1 MKILFITHCTGM
13 AGANRSLYQ
22 LMVELR
28 EVYGVET
35 YVLLPYDNSNV
46 RSFKHF
52 LLKSDIWYKECNIVY
67 FKKSKYTLED
77 RLNFVTYVREI
88 EKIAEELRPMSFDL
102 VHSNS
107 SVMDF
112 GGYISRIL
120 GVKHV
125 WHLRDFGE
133 LDYNLH
139 SIWGRV
145 YDKATYRNGDAFI
158 AISNV
163 IKKYFEKDIPSD
175 KLHVIYNG
183 IKVAE
188 NVPLAKHEKGV
199 VQFLCA
205 GVICEAKNQKEIVSA
220 INILVN
226 EKNVKNLHLTIVG
239 AGGGEYLDYLKS
251 YANNKNINNYITFL
265 GEVDGIALLASTMDV
280 GIMSSHCEAFGR
292 TTVEYMFQNLA
303 VIANDNGANTEI
315 ITDKQTGL
323 IYTHDSVKDLA
334 DKMQMLIENRNLL
347 NTLAENGREEALKRF
362 QSKENTRLIYALYQ
376 KIMEEPDN
384 GNNSF
389 ILSPKFVMYF
399 KHYMDVVK
407 FWFFRHSA

>member
-1 MKILFITHCTGM
+1 M

-28 EVYGVET
+28 EMYGVEP

-46 RSFKHF
+46 RTLKHF
-52 LLKSDIWYKECNIVY
+52 LLESNIWYKECNIVF
-67 FKKSKYTLED
+67 FKKQKYTLND

-88 EKIAEELRPMSFDL
+88 EIIAEELRPMSFDL

-107 SVMDF
+107 SVMDL

-133 LDYNLH
+133 LDYDFH
-139 SIWGRV
+139 SIWGKL

-188 NVPLAKHEKGV
+188 NVPLAEHEKGV

-226 EKNVKNLHLTIVG
+226 ERNVKNIHLTIVG
-239 AGGGEYLDYLKS
+239 AGGGEYLDDLKL
-251 YANNKNINNYITFL
+251 YARNRNINEYITFL
-265 GEVDGIALLASTMDV
+265 GEVDGIAQLASTMDV

-315 ITDKQTGL
+315 ITDNQTGL
-323 IYTHDSVKDLA
+323 IYAHDSVKNLA
-334 DKMQMLIENRNLL
+334 DKMQMLIENRELL
-347 NTLAENGREEALKRF
+347 NTLAEDGREEALKRF
-362 QSKENTRLIYALYQ
+362 QSKDNTRLIYALYQ
-376 KIMEEPDN
+376 KIMREPDKAIK
-384 GNNSF
+384 SF
-389 ILSPKFVMYF
+389 LLNPKLVMYF
-399 KHYMDVVK
+399 KHYIDVVK
-407 FWFFRHSA
+407 FKYFRFLYKKQ